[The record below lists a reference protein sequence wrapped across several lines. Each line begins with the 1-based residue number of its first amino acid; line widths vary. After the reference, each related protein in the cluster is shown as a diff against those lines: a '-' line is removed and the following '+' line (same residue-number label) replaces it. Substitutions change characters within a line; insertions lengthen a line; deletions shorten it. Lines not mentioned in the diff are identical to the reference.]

1 MKFIIDILLRRTKA
15 LEIRVNLLEEIILRR
30 EIEKLNTKSSK
41 LNHQSIID
49 IKSFDKKL
57 GNRNNDF

>member
-1 MKFIIDILLRRTKA
+1 MGFIIGLLLRRTKA
-15 LEIRVNLLEEIILRR
+15 LEIRVNLLEEIILRT
-30 EIEKLNTKSSK
+30 EMEKVSTKYST

-57 GNRNNDF
+57 ENRNNDF